1 MARAFILNGMVE
13 TGIVVVPA
21 PVMVAADHF
30 WLGAAM
36 VAVALAASV
45 LQARQR
51 IRART
56 DRQQRLL
63 STVEHAWN
71 IGADPAAALWAMR
84 GLGEDDDP
92 PDEEPDPWYHRPP
105 GR

>member
-1 MARAFILNGMVE
+1 MTRTLMLNGMVE
-13 TGIVVVPA
+13 TGVVVVPA
-21 PVMVAADHF
+21 PALVATDHI
-30 WLGAAM
+30 WVGTAL
-36 VAVALAASV
+36 VAVALVASAV
-45 LQARQR
+45 QARQR

-71 IGADPAAALWAMR
+71 IGADPAAALRALR
-84 GLGEDDDP
+84 GLAEEEEP

-105 GR
+105 RR